1 VCTSVPFVPVTRTSS
16 FWPDE
21 NVQESVALPEPVT
34 LIGDI
39 VQEVLLLARLTMLA
53 KPLTA
58 PTVIVE
64 IPAEFA
70 LTLRLVGFAVRVKSC
85 TTKVT
90 VTE

>member
-1 VCTSVPFVPVTRTSS
+1 M
-16 FWPDE
+16 
-21 NVQESVALPEPVT
+21 QESVALPEPVM

-39 VQEVLLLARLTMLA
+39 VQAVLLLTRLMMLA

-64 IPAEFA
+64 VPAEFA
-70 LTLRLVGFAVRVKSC
+70 LTVTLVGFAVRVKSC